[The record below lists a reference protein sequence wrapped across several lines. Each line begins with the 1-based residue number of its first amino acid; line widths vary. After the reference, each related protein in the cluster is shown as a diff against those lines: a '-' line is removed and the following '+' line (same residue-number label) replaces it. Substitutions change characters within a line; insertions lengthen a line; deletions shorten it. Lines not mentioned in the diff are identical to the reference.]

1 MHARKPAHA
10 HVCVH
15 TCACARV
22 RVCTSASAYMSGGT
36 LSGKGGPTVL
46 QGVPL
51 TQRNVA
57 KFARTRQEA

>member
-10 HVCVH
+10 RVCVH
-15 TCACARV
+15 VC
-22 RVCTSASAYMSGGT
+22 VCTSARAYMSGGT